1 VTHGLVEDDGNARIL
16 YVGESGSERDV
27 LGTLQAHGDHE
38 VVAVRDAPAALAAA
52 DARRFDLV
60 VLDMARP
67 EEGVSDLIRKLRAH
81 RSTASAGILDLTD
94 DDAAPGGYGKLEG
107 GADAQLAHPVDAR
120 AMTAQVDALLRIRR
134 AEKNARTL
142 ARDWVATFDAITDAI
157 AVLSREGRIVRC
169 NRAALRVMGCSRAQ
183 AIGED
188 YRRVWSGAAGALP
201 PDLPAV
207 GRATGPFSIEVTF
220 GGRWYR
226 LAVDPIDDHDDPDG
240 GDVVI
245 VLTDIT
251 DIKRFENELRVQ
263 TEQLQR
269 HNRRQTEF
277 LGLLAHELRNPLAA
291 IGAAADAIADAGLEA
306 AERQLG
312 ALSIVRR
319 QVHNLARMVDDLLD
333 MARITE
339 DKIALR
345 REPVDLRACIE
356 AAADAVRAGARQRE
370 HTLSV
375 LPGDDPIFAKVD
387 RTRIEQLLANLL
399 DNAVKYTEPG
409 GEITIALAPDPEA
422 PDETALLT
430 VRDTGVGM
438 PPDRLSEAFEM
449 FVQYERTLDRAEGGL
464 GLGLTLVRRLAE
476 LHGGSVTAHSAGTGE
491 GTTFE
496 VRLPRM
502 PAARRRSARRPE
514 PERTDSAGTR
524 RVLLVEDNA
533 DLRQLLAFK
542 LRRAGHEVREASTG
556 PEGATAAEREL
567 PDTIVLDVG
576 LPGMDGYELARQL
589 RSREETRDCH
599 LIALT
604 GYGSERDRLGAE
616 EAGFDVHLVK
626 PVDFDRFIELVSRGR
641 QQA

>member
-1 VTHGLVEDDGNARIL
+1 MTHGLRHDTRTAHIL
-16 YVGESGSERDV
+16 YVGDAEGGGEV
-27 LGTLQAHGDHE
+27 LATLQSHGDHE
-38 VVAVRDAPAALAAA
+38 VTAVGDEAAALAAV
-52 DARRFDLV
+52 DARAFDLV
-60 VLDMARP
+60 VLDLAGP
-67 EEGVSDLIRKLRAH
+67 EGSVSELIRQLRAH
-81 RSTASAGILDLTD
+81 RSTASAGILDLTHD
-94 DDAAPGGYGKLEG
+94 EGRARGYGQLEG

-134 AEKNARTL
+134 AERNARSL

-169 NRAALRVMGCSRAQ
+169 NRAALRVMGCSRAR
-183 AIGED
+183 AIGGD
-188 YRRVWSGAAGALP
+188 YRQVWAGATDALP

-226 LAVDPIDDHDDPDG
+226 LAVDPIEGRDDPDG

-251 DIKRFENELRVQ
+251 DIKRFEHELRVQ

-269 HNRRQTEF
+269 HNRRQTDF

-291 IGAAADAIADAGLEA
+291 IGAAANAIADAGLEA
-306 AERQLG
+306 AEKQLG

-345 REPVDLRACIE
+345 REPVDLRACVQ
-356 AAADAVRAGARQRE
+356 AAADAVRPAAEHRE
-370 HTLSV
+370 HSLRV
-375 LPGDDPIFAKVD
+375 EAGEQPIFAKVD

-409 GEITIALAPDPEA
+409 GEITIGLEPDPDA
-422 PDETALLT
+422 PQELALLT

-476 LHGGSVTAHSAGTGE
+476 LHGGTVTAHSAGTGL

-502 PAARRRSARRPE
+502 PAARPRTPRVSEAPRPN
-514 PERTDSAGTR
+514 RAATR

-542 LRRAGHEVREASTG
+542 LRRAGHEVSEAATG
-556 PEGATAAEREL
+556 PEGATAAERER

-576 LPGMDGYELARQL
+576 LPGMDGYDLARML
-589 RSREETRDCH
+589 RSRQETRDCH

-604 GYGSERDRLGAE
+604 GYGSDRDRRGAE

-626 PVDFDRFIELVSRGR
+626 PVDFERFIELVSRGR
-641 QQA
+641 E